1 MLIKSFERVKI
12 KEGVVHSSYHRHKR
26 AHEMKPPQSETDLFD
41 FAFDTEDKAYP
52 IYREK
57 TSGDKPT
64 IACVATG
71 TDFRAELPRKMLE
84 IPNFFHI

>member
-1 MLIKSFERVKI
+1 LHDFFLNSFERVKI
-12 KEGVVHSSYHRHKR
+12 KEGVVNSSIHRHKR
-26 AHEMKPPQSETDLFD
+26 AHEMKPPQSENDLFE

-57 TSGDKPT
+57 IVSDKPS

-71 TDFRAELPRKMLE
+71 IYNSSFE
-84 IPNFFHI
+84 IS

>member
-1 MLIKSFERVKI
+1 
-12 KEGVVHSSYHRHKR
+12 
-26 AHEMKPPQSETDLFD
+26 MKPPQSENDLFE

-57 TSGDKPT
+57 IVSDKPS

-71 TDFRAELPRKMLE
+71 IFISSFEMSYQYNQIVIFDSFIQFEREKADHSL
-84 IPNFFHI
+84 

>member
-1 MLIKSFERVKI
+1 
-12 KEGVVHSSYHRHKR
+12 
-26 AHEMKPPQSETDLFD
+26 MKPPQSENDLFE

-57 TSGDKPT
+57 IISDKPT

-71 TDFRAELPRKMLE
+71 IYNSSFETSYQYNQIF
-84 IPNFFHI
+84 IF

>member
-1 MLIKSFERVKI
+1 
-12 KEGVVHSSYHRHKR
+12 
-26 AHEMKPPQSETDLFD
+26 MKPPQSENDLFE

-57 TSGDKPT
+57 IVSDKPS

-71 TDFRAELPRKMLE
+71 IYNSPHLRCHISIIKYL
-84 IPNFFHI
+84 FF